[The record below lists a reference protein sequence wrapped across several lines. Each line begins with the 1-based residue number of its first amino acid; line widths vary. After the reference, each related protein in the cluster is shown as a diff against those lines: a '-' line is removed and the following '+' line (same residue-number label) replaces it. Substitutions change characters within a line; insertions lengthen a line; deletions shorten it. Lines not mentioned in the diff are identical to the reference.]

1 MHGRG
6 PVAQRGRDPDQLV
19 PLFLEQCHIG
29 RAVDD
34 QCRNF
39 DRRQRLTGS
48 IVALEHVVIL
58 QGGDLAGPLT
68 GPRVPPGVYTVKV
81 TSGSWSESQTFRVM
95 TDPRYPQV
103 TDAEVD
109 IVNGAASY
117 VVEFDKDGLQTVR
130 VDLETG
136 KALKVAAEADDADDT
151 LATVHRDDEDEDD
164 DEEGDDD

>member
-1 MHGRG
+1 MTMKAMLPAAFAALILVGGAALVSAH
-6 PVAQRGRDPDQLV
+6 PIQDSEEAQERAALQNAKITLSEAIAAAEKEV
-19 PLFLEQCHIG
+19 P
-29 RAVDD
+29 
-34 QCRNF
+34 
-39 DRRQRLTGS
+39 
-48 IVALEHVVIL
+48 
-58 QGGDLAGPLT
+58 GG
-68 GPRVPPGVYTVKV
+68 K
-81 TSGSWSESQTFRVM
+81 
-95 TDPRYPQV
+95 V

-136 KALKVAAEADDADDT
+136 KAFKVAAEADDADDT